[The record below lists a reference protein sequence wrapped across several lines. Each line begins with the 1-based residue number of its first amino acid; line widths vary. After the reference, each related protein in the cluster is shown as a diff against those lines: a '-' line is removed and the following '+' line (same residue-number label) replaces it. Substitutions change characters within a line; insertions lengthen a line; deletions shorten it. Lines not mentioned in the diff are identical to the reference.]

1 MPRNLSSAGSESVLV
16 PAHIRPGPVIRRW
29 SETLH
34 EVRRHWF
41 AYLLLAPALALIALL
56 MLYPAGWA
64 VNFAFRQVTFYNLSG
79 PQPFV
84 GLENFVR
91 IFRDEVFLRKVVP
104 NTAYFVG
111 GSVILQLGFGLA
123 LALLLN
129 QRWVRGAR
137 FYRALFLLPWV
148 TSSVVI
154 GYSWVF
160 VYDSRLGLLNQA
172 MLALGLEPVGW
183 LSDTRVLLPALIVAN
198 VWKGTAFSLLMM
210 SAGLQ
215 SIDETLYEAAAID
228 GATGPSA
235 LRYLTLPLLK
245 PFVLINL
252 IMITLATF
260 NVFDL
265 IYVMTNGGPL
275 FNSEVMSLYMYHQA
289 FEHNY
294 FGVGAAAA
302 MLLLLVNLALTLL
315 YLRFLEEQP

>member
-1 MPRNLSSAGSESVLV
+1 MPRNPSSADSVLV
-16 PAHIRPGPVIRRW
+16 PARPRPGVMIRHW
-29 SETLH
+29 FEILH
-34 EVRRHWF
+34 EVRRNWF
-41 AYLLLAPALALIALL
+41 AYLLIAPALALITLL

-64 VNFAFRQVTFYNLSG
+64 LNFAFREVTFYNLSG

-104 NTAYFVG
+104 NTLYFVG
-111 GSVILQLGFGLA
+111 GSVVLQLGFGLA

-160 VYDSRLGLLNQA
+160 VYDSRLGLLNQGL
-172 MLALGLEPVGW
+172 LALGMQPIGW

-228 GATGPSA
+228 GATGSSA

-302 MLLLLVNLALTLL
+302 MLLLLVNLGLTLL